1 MKHTPRTDKIDADM
15 RILNNLAN
23 AYLNCKNDEIKAVWK
38 RKWYEMCDVIAN
50 RIASTDD
57 NLEGL
62 N

>member
-1 MKHTPRTDKIDADM
+1 MKRTPTTDKIDADM

-23 AYLNCKNDEIKAVWK
+23 AYLNCKNDEIKAVW
-38 RKWYEMCDVIAN
+38 RQKWYEMCDVIAN
-50 RIASTDD
+50 RIRSTDD